1 MHASCELLHQ
11 VIATTK
17 KLRAGFFRVINK
29 YEEAH
34 VQSWTLI
41 QDHAVSC
48 AVILRSLFI
57 AYGCHKTSF
66 FWPLGTE
73 KRI

>member
-1 MHASCELLHQ
+1 MHVSPASSDRDHEEVARWL
-11 VIATTK
+11 
-17 KLRAGFFRVINK
+17 FRVVNK

-57 AYGCHKTSF
+57 ANGCHKTSF
-66 FWPLGTE
+66 FWPLVTE